1 MFITTLEYGKNTD
14 VYLEL
19 EYLGPTLSG
28 DDIFFI
34 IEFSTVPYTIKNVV
48 NSVEHECLLSNTGGE
63 FTNYSEIAVKCFTF

>member
-14 VYLEL
+14 VYMEL

-34 IEFSTVPYTIKNVV
+34 IEFSTVPYTIKNV
-48 NSVEHECLLSNTGGE
+48 
-63 FTNYSEIAVKCFTF
+63 